1 MKALVIGGA
10 GFIGSH
16 TVDALIKKGLE
27 VKILDNLQKPVHTN
41 GIPKYLNPKAEL
53 IIGDICD
60 YKILESALNDVEIV
74 YNFAAYQDY
83 LPYFSTFF
91 QTNCVGNALI
101 YEIAVKNKLKIK
113 KIIVASS
120 QFVNGEG
127 AYIDINKK
135 LVFPNMRDEENLKK
149 GIWSHFDSSGHKLK
163 WRKTKESHSNPPN
176 QYAISKYAQEI
187 MSLNFGKRYEIPTTT
202 LRYSIVQGE
211 RQSFY
216 NTYSGALR
224 IFSMFYNFGKSPVI
238 YEDGNMIRDFVNIHD
253 VVDANMLV
261 LENSDSNYNTYNVGG
276 GKGVSIKDFCKIVSK
291 VFDKDD
297 LPLNIPNLYRFG
309 DTRHAFSDISKIQ
322 KLGWHPSRSTKF
334 SVQSYHDYMLHS
346 DIDESILQESINT
359 MKKLNVV
366 RKAK

>member
-16 TVDALIKKGLE
+16 TVDALVKRGLE
-27 VKILDNLQKPVHTN
+27 VKILDNLQKPVHTT
-41 GIPKYLNPKAEL
+41 GIPNYINKKAEL

-60 YKILESALNDVEIV
+60 YQLLESALKDVDYV

-91 QTNCVGNALI
+91 QTNCTGNALI

-127 AYIDINKK
+127 AYTDVDGNS
-135 LVFPNMRDEENLKK
+135 VFPNMRDESNLKQ
-149 GIWSHFDSSGHKLK
+149 GIWSHLDKNGKKLD
-163 WRKTKESHSNPPN
+163 WSKTSEDHSNPPN
-176 QYAISKYAQEI
+176 QYAISKYAQEL
-187 MSLNFGKRYEIPTTT
+187 MSLNFGLRYEIPTTT

-224 IFSMFYNFGKSPVI
+224 IFSMYYNFGKAPII

-253 VVDANMLV
+253 VVEANMLV
-261 LENSDSNYNTYNVGG
+261 LDNEESNFNTYNVGG
-276 GKGVSIKDFCKIVSK
+276 GKVVTIKDFCEIVAK
-291 VFDKDD
+291 VFKCQDI
-297 LPLNIPNLYRFG
+297 PLNIPGLYRFG
-309 DTRHAFSDISKIQ
+309 DTRHAFSDIRKIQ
-322 KLGWHPSRSTKF
+322 SIGWKPSRTTEF
-334 SVQSYHDYMLHS
+334 SVESYYNYMVNS
-346 DIDESILQESINT
+346 DIDDRILEESIKT

-366 RKAK
+366 REVK

>member
-1 MKALVIGGA
+1 MRALVIGGA

-16 TVDALIKKGLE
+16 TVDALLEKGLD
-27 VKILDNLQKPVHTN
+27 VRILDNLQKPVHLK
-41 GIPKYLNPKAEL
+41 GKPKYLNSKAEF
-53 IIGDICD
+53 INGDIND
-60 YKILESALNDVEIV
+60 YDLLAKSLINVDYV

-83 LPYFSTFF
+83 LPYFSKFF
-91 QTNCVGNALI
+91 HTNCTGNALI

-127 AYIDINKK
+127 AYKDINGN
-135 LVFPNMRDEENLKK
+135 LVFPNMREEKNLKK
-149 GIWSHFDSSGHKLK
+149 GIWSHLDLNGNKLQ
-163 WRKTKESHSNPPN
+163 WCKTKENHSNPPN
-176 QYAISKYAQEI
+176 QYAISKYAQEK
-187 MSLNFGKRYEIPTTT
+187 MSLNFGQRYDIPTTT

-224 IFSMFYNFGKSPVI
+224 IFSMFYNFNKAPII

-253 VVDANMLV
+253 VVDANILV
-261 LENSDSNYNTYNVGG
+261 LENSNTNFNTYNIGG
-276 GKGVSIKDFCKIVSK
+276 GQAITIKDFCKIVAK
-291 VFDKDD
+291 VFNKES
-297 LPLNIPNLYRFG
+297 LQLNIPNLYRFG

-322 KLGWHPSRSTKF
+322 QLGWKPKRTTEY
-334 SVQSYHDYMLHS
+334 SVQSYYDYMMNS
-346 DIDESILQESINT
+346 DIDEGILEESIKT

-366 RKAK
+366 REVK

>member
-16 TVDALIKKGLE
+16 TVDALIEKGYE
-27 VKILDNLQKPVHTN
+27 VKILDNLQKPVHKN
-41 GIPKYLNPKAEL
+41 GVPKYLNPKAEL

-60 YKILESALNDVEIV
+60 FNNLELAMEDVSIV

-91 QTNCVGNALI
+91 QTNCVGNASI
-101 YEIAVKNKLKIK
+101 YEIAVKNKLKIE

-127 AYIDINKK
+127 AYKDIDGN
-135 LVFPNMRDEENLKK
+135 LVFPNMRDEKNLKK
-149 GIWSHFDSSGHKLK
+149 GIWSHLDSNGKKLM
-163 WRKTKESHSNPPN
+163 WTKTSENHSNPPN

-187 MSLNFGKRYEIPTTT
+187 MSLNFGKRYDIPTTT

-224 IFSMFYNFGKSPVI
+224 IFSMFYNFNKAPII

-261 LENSDSNYNTYNVGG
+261 LENSDSDFNTYNVGG
-276 GKGVSIKDFCKIVSK
+276 GKAITIKEFCNIVAR
-291 VFDKDD
+291 VFNKEDI
-297 LPLNIPNLYRFG
+297 PLNIPNLYRFG

-322 KLGWHPSRSTKF
+322 KLGWQPKRSTNF
-334 SVQSYHDYMLHS
+334 SVQSYYNYMMNS
-346 DIDESILQESINT
+346 EVDESILEESIKT

-366 RKAK
+366 REVK

>member
-16 TVDALIKKGLE
+16 TVDALVDKGFE
-27 VKILDNLQKPVHTN
+27 VRILDKLQKPVHTK
-41 GIPKYLNPKAEL
+41 GIPKYINPKAEL
-53 IIGDICD
+53 VVGDICD
-60 YKILESALNDVEIV
+60 YSLLESSLNDVSV
-74 YNFAAYQDY
+74 VFNFAAYQDY

-91 QTNCVGNALI
+91 QTNCTGNALI

-127 AYIDINKK
+127 VYKDKDGN
-135 LVFPNMRDEENLKK
+135 LFFPNMRDEKNLKQ
-149 GIWSHFDSSGHKLK
+149 GIWSHLDLSGNKLQ
-163 WRKTKESHSNPPN
+163 WCKTSESHSNPPN
-176 QYAISKYAQEI
+176 QYAISKYAQEM
-187 MSLNFGKRYEIPTTT
+187 MSLNFGKRYDIPTTT

-224 IFSMFYNFGKSPVI
+224 IFSMFYNFNKAPII

-261 LENSDSNYNTYNVGG
+261 LEDSKSDFNTYNVGG
-276 GKGVSIKDFCKIVSK
+276 GKAITIKEFCKIVAK
-291 VFDKDD
+291 VFDKDT

-322 KLGWHPSRSTKF
+322 KLGWTPKRTTEY
-334 SVQSYHDYMLHS
+334 SVQSYYDYMINS
-346 DIDESILQESINT
+346 DIDESILEESIKT

-366 RKAK
+366 REAK

>member
-16 TVDALIKKGLE
+16 TVDALIEKGFE
-27 VKILDNLQKPVHTN
+27 VRILDKLLKPVHTK
-41 GIPKYLNPKAEL
+41 GVPKYLNSKAEFIL
-53 IIGDICD
+53 GDICD
-60 YKILESALNDVEIV
+60 YEILESALKDVNV
-74 YNFAAYQDY
+74 VFNFAAYQDY
-83 LPYFSTFF
+83 LPYFSNFF
-91 QTNCVGNALI
+91 QTNCAGNALI
-101 YEIAVKNKLKIK
+101 YEIAVKNKLKID

-127 AYIDINKK
+127 AYEDIDNN
-135 LVFPNMRDEENLKK
+135 LVFPNMRDERNLKK
-149 GIWSHFDSSGHKLK
+149 GIWSHIDSNGNKLS
-163 WRKTKESHSNPPN
+163 WRKTSESHSNPPN
-176 QYAISKYAQEI
+176 QYAISKYAQEM

-224 IFSMFYNFGKSPVI
+224 IFSMFYNFGKPPII

-253 VVDANMLV
+253 VVDANMMV
-261 LENSDSNYNTYNVGG
+261 LENPDSNFNTYNVGG
-276 GKGVSIKDFCKIVSK
+276 GKEITIKDFCKIVAK
-291 VFDKDD
+291 VFKKED

-309 DTRHAFSDISKIQ
+309 DTRHAFSDISKIRD
-322 KLGWHPSRSTKF
+322 LGWEPKRSTDF
-334 SVQSYHDYMLHS
+334 SVQSYYDYMINS
-346 DIDESILQESINT
+346 DIDESILEESINT

-366 RKAK
+366 REVV